1 VFSAL
6 LRWALIKAIF
16 TIVKYCHY
24 LTQLIKEKLSS
35 ERKLAAAKIAL
46 FVQFL
51 FWLHVLAKRYQ
62 NRLFA
67 S

>member
-1 VFSAL
+1 MVFSAL

-35 ERKLAAAKIAL
+35 ERKLVAAKIAL

-51 FWLHVLAKRYQ
+51 F
-62 NRLFA
+62 
-67 S
+67 